1 MKTKKTEDEDY
12 TKDDEILRE
21 EGMCDGP
28 ITVGNI
34 ELRPVTALSV
44 SYMQRNAVFSDA
56 KDLIWKTSAF
66 AFLHSA
72 PSAEVRKVVNDRDLF
87 SNAVDNWIDKN
98 VRHHAET
105 TEIAEAM
112 NAAFKRYTASAS
124 DSVGKRSAAGN

>member
-1 MKTKKTEDEDY
+1 MRKQKEELSDLV
-12 TKDDEILRE
+12 KDDEILRE

-28 ITVGNI
+28 MTVGNI

-72 PSAEVRKVVNDRDLF
+72 PSAEIRKVVNDRDLF
-87 SNAVDNWIDKN
+87 SNSVDNWIEKN
-98 VRHHAET
+98 VTHHAET

-112 NAAFKRYTASAS
+112 NAAFKRYSATATNSP
-124 DSVGKRSAAGN
+124 GKGSAAGN